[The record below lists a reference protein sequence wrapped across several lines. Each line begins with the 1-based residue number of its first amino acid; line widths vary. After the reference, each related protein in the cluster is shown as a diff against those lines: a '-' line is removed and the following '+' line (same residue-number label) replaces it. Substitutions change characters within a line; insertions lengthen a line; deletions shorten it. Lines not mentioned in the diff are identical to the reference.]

1 MIHRVLNRIK
11 GRCIVF
17 AVAGLLV
24 VQSKAQ
30 TISSPLQQFLNDDSK
45 LKSAA
50 LQYPVEVKNFYRLY
64 QYQFAWLGHETSKH
78 ILLQFLKQSPDW
90 GLQEKDY
97 YFPFLKTSFVTL
109 NDSLQAEVCYTDAAI
124 HFFHDLA
131 YGNATPAVG
140 YNGLNYFPGCFDIP
154 ELLVSAISKNQLSSS
169 LSLIEPKT
177 PEYVSIKK
185 QIQLYNKVIAGK
197 GFTEIKIKSN
207 KADSSNKTLLIK
219 LYQLGVI
226 DSATQKFTGKELKER
241 IKTTQTLFSLL
252 SDGVLRSTTLE
263 ALNVSLHV
271 RLEELKQA
279 LNTTRWLCCI
289 KQSQKVIVVNIPSA
303 NLLVYDHGN
312 VILESRIIVG
322 KKLTPTSTLC
332 SKVTEVILYPYWM
345 VPYKIATKELL
356 PSIKRNI
363 GYLNAGNY
371 QVVNSKGR
379 VINPYK
385 INWQLFSTTYFP
397 YTIRQSTGCDNALGL
412 VKLNFYNPYSVY
424 LHDTPTKSL
433 FSLNKRYFSHGCMR
447 VEKAMELA
455 HLGLKNNAIAIDTL
469 EEKGCL
475 RNQSPITVTAD
486 EIIPVFVLY
495 NTAWINGRGKIG
507 FYEDIYEKEKSL
519 KRNFSLIPD

>member
-1 MIHRVLNRIK
+1 MIHRVFNKIK
-11 GRCIVF
+11 TGYCISF
-17 AVAGLLV
+17 AVAALFSI
-24 VQSKAQ
+24 QSKAQ
-30 TISSPLQQFLNDDSK
+30 TVSPLQQFLNNDSK
-45 LKSAA
+45 IKSAA
-50 LQYPVEVKNFYRLY
+50 LKYPAEVKNFYRLG
-64 QYQFAWLGHETSKH
+64 QYKFVWLSDNSNQQ
-78 ILLQFLKQSPDW
+78 ILLQLLRRSPEW
-90 GLQEKDY
+90 GLEEKDY
-97 YFPFLKTSFVTL
+97 HFPFLKISLPAL
-109 NDSLQAEVCYTDAAI
+109 NDSLLAEIGYTDAAI

-131 YGNATPAVG
+131 YGNATPPVG
-140 YNGLNYFPGCFDIP
+140 YNGLNYFPDCFDNTQ
-154 ELLVSAISKNQLSSS
+154 LLVSAISKNKLSSFPS
-169 LSLIEPKT
+169 FIEPKA
-177 PEYVSIKK
+177 PEYISIKK
-185 QIQLYNKVIAGK
+185 QIQLYNKVIAAK
-197 GFTEIKIKSN
+197 GFTEIIIKSN

-226 DSATQKFTGKELKER
+226 DSATQKFTSKELKER
-241 IKTTQTLFSLL
+241 IRVAQNLFSLL
-252 SDGVLRSTTLE
+252 SDGLLRSTTLE
-263 ALNVSLHV
+263 ALNVFLQV

-279 LNTTRWLCCI
+279 LNTTRWLSCL

-312 VILESRIIVG
+312 VILESRIIAG
-322 KKLTPTSTLC
+322 KKLTPTPTLC

-363 GYLNAGNY
+363 GYLDAGNY
-371 QVVNSKGR
+371 QVVNSKGQ

-455 HLGLKNNAIAIDTL
+455 HLVLKNNAIAIDTL

-475 RNQSPITVTAD
+475 RNQSPISVPAD

-495 NTAWINGRGKIG
+495 NVAWMNGKGKIG

-519 KRNFSLIPD
+519 KKKF